1 MSILDLNDIEKQ
13 ADEVVMRMH
22 KDQESWT
29 KFQKEIVEP
38 RVKKLMQG
46 KSMRHFA
53 VGVYVPS
60 DFRIGLGQSLSSL
73 CLANNINFYHLDC
86 RTVSSYNTAIG
97 YLTTISNQP
106 GSIIL
111 IENFDEI
118 PDSPE
123 KKYVENIL
131 IRIWER
137 DFILPRNNYFV
148 LFATSNDYKTQNPNL
163 LKNIK
168 SLDWYGSIRFKIYRR
183 RI

>member
-13 ADEVVMRMH
+13 ADEVVMKMH
-22 KDQESWT
+22 QDQDSWA

-111 IENFDEI
+111 FENFDEI

-168 SLDWYGSIRFKIYRR
+168 SLDWYGSIRK
-183 RI
+183 

>member
-1 MSILDLNDIEKQ
+1 MSILALNDIEKQ

-111 IENFDEI
+111 FENFDEI

-148 LFATSNDYKTQNPNL
+148 LFATSNDNKTQNPNL

-168 SLDWYGSIRFKIYRR
+168 SLDWYGSIRK
-183 RI
+183 

>member
-1 MSILDLNDIEKQ
+1 
-13 ADEVVMRMH
+13 
-22 KDQESWT
+22 
-29 KFQKEIVEP
+29 
-38 RVKKLMQG
+38 MQG

-111 IENFDEI
+111 FENFDEI

-148 LFATSNDYKTQNPNL
+148 LFATSNDNKTQNPNL

-168 SLDWYGSIRFKIYRR
+168 SLDWYGSIRK
-183 RI
+183 

>member
-13 ADEVVMRMH
+13 ADEVVMKMH
-22 KDQESWT
+22 QDQESWT

-46 KSMRHFA
+46 KSMRAFA

-111 IENFDEI
+111 FENFDEL
-118 PDSPE
+118 PDLPE

-168 SLDWYGSIRFKIYRR
+168 SLDWYGSIRK
-183 RI
+183 

>member
-60 DFRIGLGQSLSSL
+60 DFRNGLGQSLSSL

-111 IENFDEI
+111 FENFDEI

-168 SLDWYGSIRFKIYRR
+168 SLDWYGSIRK
-183 RI
+183 

>member
-97 YLTTISNQP
+97 YLTTISNHP
-106 GSIIL
+106 NAVIL

-168 SLDWYGSIRFKIYRR
+168 SLDWYGSIRK
-183 RI
+183 